1 MTPRQDRGEPPGLLV
16 EPVEF
21 MQHYEKESWLKCQW
35 DGEASGWQDFLRR
48 VRLAFERTPRK
59 KRHLLGA
66 EVVGQLTGRAWV
78 VTQEVEHRRLVRRDG
93 VMYLIDFLRD
103 KLGKTPIPDVGL
115 RLEQLIIKLRRTP
128 GMSMSTWASQLRH
141 SYRQL
146 QIALARARRDNPTLE
161 PSSSPSPLSTPSRP
175 RSSRRASRETV
186 DEPQAEAPTEDD
198 EDETET
204 VADPPGEEDRPATPA
219 AASPTRSQG
228 GRSPTRR
235 DRRGSDS
242 DDSAMALKDLELG
255 TSMKNGLKKLCLVNF
270 LGGFCCDE
278 RASRPKEG

>member
-1 MTPRQDRGEPPGLLV
+1 
-16 EPVEF
+16 

-35 DGEASGWQDFLRR
+35 DGEASGWEDFLRR

-59 KRHLLGA
+59 QRHLLGA
-66 EVVGQLTGRAWV
+66 EVVGQLSGRAWV

-115 RLEQLIIKLRRTP
+115 WLEQLIIKLRRTP
-128 GMSMSTWASQLRH
+128 GMSMSTWASELRL

-175 RSSRRASRETV
+175 RPSRRASRETV

-204 VADPPGEEDRPATPA
+204 VADPLGEEDRPATAA